1 MKKWKVITL
10 GFTIVI
16 GSAFAYYQSA
26 VSASKSGEV
35 QAVLEDLDTVLEA
48 ARQYYL
54 DNGTLPPIT
63 SDTDPEFGYLN
74 INNLIDDPSLT
85 TWRGP
90 YLPYDDTWIGGE
102 QYIGHPEY
110 VATQLLLKETGSEWV
125 RGSIP
130 TGCKQNS
137 ASCSI
142 AACIWFVPLEVA
154 QEINQIV
161 DGEQSLE
168 SYSADGTIRYDK
180 ALLGSL
186 VCKIGETYPM
196 PSSRS

>member
-10 GFTIVI
+10 GLTIVI
-16 GSAFAYYQSA
+16 GSAFAYCQST

-90 YLPYDDTWIGGE
+90 YLPYDDT
-102 QYIGHPEY
+102 
-110 VATQLLLKETGSEWV
+110 
-125 RGSIP
+125 
-130 TGCKQNS
+130 
-137 ASCSI
+137 
-142 AACIWFVPLEVA
+142 
-154 QEINQIV
+154 
-161 DGEQSLE
+161 
-168 SYSADGTIRYDK
+168 
-180 ALLGSL
+180 
-186 VCKIGETYPM
+186 
-196 PSSRS
+196 